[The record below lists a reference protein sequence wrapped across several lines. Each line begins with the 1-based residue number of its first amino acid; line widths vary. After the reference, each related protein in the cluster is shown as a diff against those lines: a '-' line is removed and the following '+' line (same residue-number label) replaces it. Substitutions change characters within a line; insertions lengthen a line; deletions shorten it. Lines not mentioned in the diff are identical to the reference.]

1 MFSCR
6 VFAAPRRCFRPGI
19 FNAFT
24 IVSILILSASA
35 SLAATFVVPTGGD
48 LQAAINT
55 AAAGDTIVLEAG
67 AIPQTTTAKAVT
79 KATDDTDKIRI
90 LNPCHPWLSILLH
103 RTRCREYSMSNA

>member
-1 MFSCR
+1 MSISR
-6 VFAAPRRCFRPGI
+6 LFAAPRRCFRPRI

-35 SLAATFVVPTGGD
+35 SFAATFVVPAGGD

-67 AIPQTTTAKAVT
+67 AIYRGPFTLPNKTGESYITIQSSRVSEITGRVSP
-79 KATDDTDKIRI
+79 
-90 LNPCHPWLSILLH
+90 L
-103 RTRCREYSMSNA
+103 